1 MTLGSWRY
9 YDHQV
14 SVEDYFLSHGQEP
27 GVWLGSGAAMAG
39 LSGPVEEGQLAR
51 VFDEGR
57 HPVSGAPL
65 GLPYRHDSKRTV
77 VTGFAL
83 SFSPP
88 KSVSLVGAFGDPDT
102 AAEVRA
108 AHDSAVRAA
117 LSFLEDHAA
126 FSRTGRGGFSQV
138 DSEGFVAAAFTHRT
152 SRAGD
157 PQIHSHVLV
166 ANKVRCADGRW
177 RSLDGREV
185 FAFQKAAGMLYNATL
200 RVELSARLGVAW
212 EPADRNSQADIEGV
226 PRGLIELFSKRR
238 HDVERRGA
246 QRIAHLEVQLGRSLT
261 ADERA
266 EQYQFATYDTRPAK
280 TGHGDDESAL
290 VGRWRDEADAAGWDP
305 DRWLTVTLDRTSLA
319 VGLDNEVAD
328 PEVVAE
334 IVAELTEARSTWSR
348 AEVAK
353 MVARRLPPGL
363 AGGAEA
369 GREWIEATSAAV
381 LAHPE
386 VVTLCSLLSAE
397 VPTGLRRRDG
407 LPGHER
413 HGAPRHT
420 TRQTLTREGRVLDA
434 FVRGH
439 HAGVAVAHEIDV
451 KQAARTHRLGADQ
464 AAALRRIC
472 QGGERLACVVGP
484 AGAGKTRM
492 VRAARDAWTPTGT
505 AVRGLAVSAEA
516 AGVLAEEAGIA
527 TETVAKFLHDTHRT
541 GNPSGGLRSGEV
553 VVVDEAAMLAT
564 ADLADLVDV
573 VEAADAKLVL
583 VGDHRQLGAVEAGGL
598 FRLLVADSHAAEL
611 SGVRRFSHP
620 WEANATLRLR
630 QGDDTVLGDYQAH
643 GRISGGSRDDM
654 IDEAFATWRA
664 ARTAGESI
672 VVVAADHATVDALA
686 LRARADRVA
695 AGEVEPDGIPAGT
708 QIVGQGDEIVTT
720 RNDRRL
726 LTDHRLWVRNGD
738 RWHVEHRRDDGAL
751 VVTHLDG
758 RGRVVLPTTY
768 AADHVALAYAVTVHK
783 AEGVTVDRA
792 VLLADGATTGEHLY
806 VGMTGGRHDNRVYVV
821 TDATTTGHG
830 QGVPPTPVEV
840 LADVMRRSSAELS
853 ATETLRHELDH
864 ADDPTTLRRLH
875 EQARVYIDT
884 HAGPDRR
891 PELHRLQRLRCDLP
905 LMRSI
910 VAGHERDVARL
921 DPMITRTRQSLAEA
935 QADLEA
941 LTRRRRFRRPDQP
954 AIDQTH
960 HRINAQKRYLRHLE
974 DERPGAANQLQRSCH
989 RLDDTE
995 RAVARIPDIE
1005 AAIQQRGDWL
1015 LDHPTEL
1022 AWEADLATRLTGH
1035 VDEPG
1040 GPTAEPGQDPAEA
1053 AIEAAL
1059 RSIDLRTIN
1068 LPDRRPRAGI
1078 ERAIHDALG
1087 ITRHPAH
1094 PDVPL
1099 PPLPGHGIDGPDL
1112 GL

>member
-14 SVEDYFLSHGQEP
+14 SVEDYFVSHGQEP
-27 GVWLGSGAAMAG
+27 GVWVGSGAARLG

-51 VFDEGR
+51 LFDEGR
-57 HPVSGAPL
+57 HPVSEAPL
-65 GLPYRHDSKRTV
+65 GVPYRHDWKRTV
-77 VTGFAL
+77 MTGFAL

-88 KSVSLVGAFGDPDT
+88 KSVSLLGAFGDT
-102 AAEVRA
+102 EVAAEVRA

-117 LSFLEDHAA
+117 LGFLEDHAA

-138 DSEGFVAAAFTHRT
+138 DSEGFLAAAFNHRT

-177 RSLDGREV
+177 RSLDGREL

-200 RVELSARLGVAW
+200 RVELSVRLGFAW
-212 EPADRNSQADIEGV
+212 DPVDRNGQADIEGV

-261 ADERA
+261 DDERA

-290 VGRWRDEADAAGWDP
+290 VGRWRNEADAAGWDP
-305 DRWLTVTLDRTSLA
+305 DRLLTVTLDRTSLA
-319 VGLDNEVAD
+319 VGLDTEVAD
-328 PEVVAE
+328 PDVVAE
-334 IVAELTEARSTWSR
+334 IVAELTEARSSWSR

-353 MVARRLPPGL
+353 MVARRLPPHLG
-363 AGGAEA
+363 GGAEA

-386 VVTLCSLLSAE
+386 VVTLCSPLSAE

-420 TRQTLTREGRVLDA
+420 TRQTLAREGRVLDA
-434 FVRGH
+434 LVRGH

-451 KQAARTHRLGADQ
+451 KRAARTHRLGADQ
-464 AAALRRIC
+464 AAALWRIC

-505 AVRGLAVSAEA
+505 AVRGLAVSAVA
-516 AGVLAEEAGIA
+516 AGVLAEEAGIP
-527 TETVAKFLHDTHRT
+527 TETVAKFLHDAHRN
-541 GNPSGGLRSGEV
+541 GNPSGGLGVGEV

-564 ADLADLVDV
+564 SDLADLVDV
-573 VEAADAKLVL
+573 MEAADAKLVL

-620 WEANATLRLR
+620 WEAKATLRLR
-630 QGDDTVLGDYQAH
+630 AGDDSVLGDYQAK

-654 IDEAFATWRA
+654 VDEAFSAWRA
-664 ARTAGESI
+664 ARMAGEST

-686 LRARADRVA
+686 LRARAERVA

-708 QIVGQGDEIVTT
+708 QIVGRGDEIVTT

-726 LTDHRLWVRNGD
+726 VTDSRWWVHNGD
-738 RWHVEHRRDDGAL
+738 RWHVEHRREDGAL
-751 VVTHLDG
+751 VVAHLDG
-758 RGRVVLPTTY
+758 HGRVVLPAGY
-768 AADHVALAYAVTVHK
+768 AAEHVALAYAVTVHK
-783 AEGVTVDRA
+783 AEGVTVDRS
-792 VLLADGATTGEHLY
+792 VLLADSAISGEHLY
-806 VGMTGGRHDNRVYVV
+806 VGMTRGRHDNRVCVV
-821 TDATTTGHG
+821 TDAASTGHG
-830 QGVPPTPVEV
+830 HRPPPTPVEV
-840 LADVMRRSSAELS
+840 LTEVMLRSSAEIS
-853 ATETLRHELDH
+853 ATETLRRELDR
-864 ADDPTTLRRLH
+864 AEDPATLRRLH
-875 EQARVYIDT
+875 EQARAYIDSQ
-884 HAGPDRR
+884 AGPDRR
-891 PELHRLQRLRCDLP
+891 AELHRLQRLRADLP
-905 LMRSI
+905 LMRTT
-910 VAGHERDVARL
+910 AADHEAEVARL
-921 DPMITRTRQSLAEA
+921 DPMITRTRHSLSEA
-935 QADLEA
+935 HADLEA

-960 HRINAQKRYLRHLE
+960 HRIAAQERYLRHLE
-974 DERPGAANQLQRSCH
+974 DERASAAGQLQRA
-989 RLDDTE
+989 RRRRDE
-995 RAVARIPDIE
+995 AEQAVDRIPDVE
-1005 AAIQQRGDWL
+1005 AAIARRREWFL
-1015 LDHPTEL
+1015 THPAEL
-1022 AWEADLATRLTGH
+1022 AWEADLAVRLGGH
-1035 VDEPG
+1035 IEEPV
-1040 GPTAEPGQDPAEA
+1040 PSAQHGQDHAQPEL
-1053 AIEAAL
+1053 EPSL

-1068 LPDRRPRAGI
+1068 LGDRKPRTRL
-1078 ERAIHDALG
+1078 ERAVRDALG
-1087 ITRHPAH
+1087 IARQRAH
-1094 PDVPL
+1094 PDVPR

-1112 GL
+1112 GP